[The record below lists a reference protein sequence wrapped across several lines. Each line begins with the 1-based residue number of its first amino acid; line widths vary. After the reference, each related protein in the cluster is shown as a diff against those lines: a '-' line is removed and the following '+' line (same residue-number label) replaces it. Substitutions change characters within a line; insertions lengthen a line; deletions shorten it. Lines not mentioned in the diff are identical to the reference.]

1 MLEKYRIIKNNNEE
15 ILYLFLN
22 VNYEF
27 ANESVWSWHR
37 RKMAA
42 RADQY
47 SPPCFENSLG
57 GR

>member
-27 ANESVWSWHR
+27 ANEFTN
-37 RKMAA
+37 
-42 RADQY
+42 D
-47 SPPCFENSLG
+47 N
-57 GR
+57 